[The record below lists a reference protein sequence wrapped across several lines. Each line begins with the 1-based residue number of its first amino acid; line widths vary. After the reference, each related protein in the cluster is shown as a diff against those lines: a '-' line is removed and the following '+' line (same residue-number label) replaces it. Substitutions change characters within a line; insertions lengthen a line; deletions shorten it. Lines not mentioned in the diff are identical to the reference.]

1 MRNELEMRAG
11 DFGWI
16 VSADA
21 LCSDGTT
28 LRDVTAAL
36 RFEAHE
42 TQARLAH
49 LPLRRADAP
58 SIQLTLRPRPSQ

>member
-1 MRNELEMRAG
+1 MNHNELEMRAG

-21 LCSDGTT
+21 LYPDIGT

-36 RFEAHE
+36 RLEAVVE
-42 TQARLAH
+42 RQAHVAALNS
-49 LPLRRADAP
+49 PPAP
-58 SIQLTLRPRPSQ
+58 CPPNTACATRS

>member
-1 MRNELEMRAG
+1 MNHNELELRAG

-21 LCSDGTT
+21 LYPEITT

-36 RFEAHE
+36 RLEAQVEEEEHRAAQF
-42 TQARLAH
+42 TARY
-49 LPLRRADAP
+49 
-58 SIQLTLRPRPSQ
+58 RPSQ